1 MNLSANLKSIQ
12 KTFHRSIKLVAVT
25 KNRTPEEIIELLKA
39 GVTIIAE
46 NKIQEAASKF
56 LHLPT
61 TETLPHQ
68 RHFIGHL
75 QTNKVKEAMTLF
87 DMIESVD
94 SLKLAGKLNT
104 EASQQHKTMP
114 ILLQINV
121 SQDPQKYGF
130 SPDEL
135 PKVVQVVQG
144 LPHLELRGLMTIG
157 RFHENPGNAR
167 LDFQQLKQLCTIYN
181 LPECSMGMSHDYQIA
196 IEEGA
201 TMIRLGTILFEG
213 NKKSR

>member
-12 KTFHRSIKLVAVT
+12 KTFHQSNQLVAVT

-56 LHLPT
+56 PHLPT

-75 QTNKVKEAMTLF
+75 QTNKAKEAIRLF
-87 DMIESVD
+87 DMIQSVD
-94 SLKLAGKLNT
+94 SLHLAQKINK
-104 EASQQHKTMP
+104 EAQQQNKKMP
-114 ILLQINV
+114 ILIQINIAK
-121 SQDPQKYGF
+121 DPKKHGF
-130 SPDEL
+130 LTEALATIL
-135 PKVVQVVQG
+135 PQIQALSHIKVQ
-144 LPHLELRGLMTIG
+144 GLMTIVP
-157 RFHENPGNAR
+157 FHDNPEQTRPYFKA
-167 LDFQQLKQLCTIYN
+167 LKKLADTHH
-181 LPECSMGMSHDYQIA
+181 LPEISMGMSHDYQIA

-201 TMIRLGTILFEG
+201 TMVRLGRILFEE
-213 NKKSR
+213 KEQSM